1 MMNGSST
8 GSLSPAQA
16 ARLQQL
22 WTLLLHLAE
31 ASSLGA
37 LEQFVRVNSLEPTGS
52 ISTPAPGLSR
62 RNSLFARSD
71 TSRSRR
77 SQEKRASVASISV
90 YHTRL
95 LQTFRDAGFTPAQTR
110 NVRHFLALM
119 SPEDVRF
126 GILTAAKHESPD
138 AFVLRFL
145 RAAKWDVN
153 QAVVQLL
160 GAIVWRLKEMQ
171 VDNVLLPGGEL
182 SAAESEK
189 DVSHSPGA
197 QDARGFMNQVRMGKG
212 FVHGVDRMNRPMV
225 LIRIRLHRP
234 GDQSEAA
241 LHRFIT
247 HLIESA
253 RLVLSP
259 PVETATV
266 IFDLTGFAL
275 ANMDYSAVKF
285 IIRCVEIY
293 YPESVGLILIHN
305 APRIFNGLSL
315 PTALERELT
324 CAGVWKIIKPWIDPR
339 LVGRIHFTRSVEDLE
354 NFIDRDQII
363 TELGGD
369 EDWEYEYIE
378 PEEDENQAMSELA
391 VRDTLLAER
400 QSLGE
405 DFISATSRWVS
416 AAQTGDPIQMQ
427 EASIHREEIIEQIRL
442 NYWNLDPYVRARNNL
457 DRTGVIQE
465 GGLVEMYPLSQP
477 QTPLAVIQTA
487 KVLQVEHVRGRVKVV
502 NV

>member
-1 MMNGSST
+1 MNGSST
-8 GSLSPAQA
+8 GTLTPAQV
-16 ARLQQL
+16 ARLQQF

-52 ISTPAPGLSR
+52 ILTPPPGLSR

-77 SQEKRASVASISV
+77 SQEKRASVVSTSI
-90 YHTRL
+90 YHRRL
-95 LQTFRDAGFTPAQTR
+95 VQTLCDAGFPPAQIR
-110 NVRHFLALM
+110 NVRHFLALL
-119 SPEDVRF
+119 SAEDVRF
-126 GILTAAKHESPD
+126 AVLTAAKHENPD
-138 AFVLRFL
+138 TFVLRFL

-153 QAVVQLL
+153 QAVIHLL
-160 GAIVWRLKEMQ
+160 SAIVWRLKEMQ
-171 VDNVLLPGGEL
+171 VDNILLPRGEL
-182 SAAESEK
+182 FAAESEK
-189 DVSHSPGA
+189 GGLNSSKA
-197 QDARGFMNQVRMGKG
+197 EDARGFMKQVRAGKG
-212 FVHGVDRMNRPMV
+212 FVHGVDRMNRPIV

-234 GDQSEAA
+234 GAQSETA
-241 LHRFIT
+241 LNRFIT

-259 PVETATV
+259 PVETA
-266 IFDLTGFAL
+266 
-275 ANMDYSAVKF
+275 DYSAVKF

-293 YPESVGLILIHN
+293 YPESVSLILIHN
-305 APRIFNGLSL
+305 APRIFN
-315 PTALERELT
+315 
-324 CAGVWKIIKPWIDPR
+324 GVWKIIKPWIDPR
-339 LVGRIHFTRSVEDLE
+339 LVERIHFTRSVEDLE
-354 NFIDRDQII
+354 RFIDRDKII
-363 TELGGD
+363 AELGGD

-378 PEEDENQAMSELA
+378 PEKDENQAMSDIA
-391 VRDTLLAER
+391 ARDAFLAER

-416 AAQTGDPIQMQ
+416 AARTGDPIQIK
-427 EASIHREEIIEQIRL
+427 EASADREGIIEQIRL

-465 GGLVEMYPLSQP
+465 GGLIETYPLSQP

-487 KVLQVEHVRGRVKVV
+487 KVLQVEHVRGKVKVV

>member
-1 MMNGSST
+1 MNGSST
-8 GSLSPAQA
+8 GTLTPAQA
-16 ARLQQL
+16 ARLHQL
-22 WTLLLHLAE
+22 WMLLLHLAE

-37 LEQFVRVNSLEPTGS
+37 LEQFVRVNSLDPTGA
-52 ISTPAPGLSR
+52 ISTPSLSR
-62 RNSLFARSD
+62 RNSLFARSE
-71 TSRSRR
+71 TARSRR
-77 SQEKRASVASISV
+77 SYEKRASVASTSLP
-90 YHTRL
+90 YHHVRL
-95 LQTFRDAGFTPAQTR
+95 LQTFGDAGFTAAQIR
-110 NVRHFLALM
+110 NVRHVLKLM

-126 GILTAAKHESPD
+126 GILTAAKHENPD
-138 AFVLRFL
+138 TFVLRFL

-171 VDNVLLPGGEL
+171 VDNVLLPRGEAF
-182 SAAESEK
+182 AAASET
-189 DVSHSPGA
+189 DVSNPA
-197 QDARGFMNQVRMGKG
+197 RAEDARAFMKQLRIGKG
-212 FVHGVDRMNRPMV
+212 FVHGVDRSSRPV
-225 LIRIRLHRP
+225 LIIRIRLHRP

-241 LHRFIT
+241 LSQFIT

-259 PVETATV
+259 PVETAV
-266 IFDLTGFAL
+266 GPSPLFQFRLTRPDSDFRPDGVL
-275 ANMDYSAVKF
+275 ARKH
-285 IIRCVEIY
+285 
-293 YPESVGLILIHN
+293 G
-305 APRIFNGLSL
+305 
-315 PTALERELT
+315 
-324 CAGVWKIIKPWIDPR
+324 AGAWKIIKPWIDPR
-339 LVGRIHFTRSVEDLE
+339 LVERIHFTRSVEDLE
-354 NFIDRDQII
+354 KFMDRDQII

-378 PEEDENQAMSELA
+378 PEPDENQAMDDLA
-391 VRDTLLAER
+391 ARDTLLAER

-405 DFISATSRWVS
+405 DFIAATSRWVS
-416 AAQTGDPIQMQ
+416 AAQTGDPVQID
-427 EASIHREEIIEQIRL
+427 EATAHREEIIEQIRL

-465 GGLVEMYPLSQP
+465 GGFVEMYPISQP

>member
-1 MMNGSST
+1 MNGSST
-8 GSLSPAQA
+8 GTFTPAQA

-37 LEQFVRVNSLEPTGS
+37 LEQFVRVNSLDPTGA
-52 ISTPAPGLSR
+52 ISTPSLSR
-62 RNSLFARSD
+62 RNSLFARSE
-71 TSRSRR
+71 TARSRR
-77 SQEKRASVASISV
+77 SYEKRASVASTSIP
-90 YHTRL
+90 YHHVRL
-95 LQTFRDAGFTPAQTR
+95 LQTFGDAGFTAAQIR
-110 NVRHFLALM
+110 NVRHFLTLM

-138 AFVLRFL
+138 TFVLRFL

-171 VDNVLLPGGEL
+171 VDNVLLPRGEAF
-182 SAAESEK
+182 AAASET
-189 DVSHSPGA
+189 DVSNPA
-197 QDARGFMNQVRMGKG
+197 RAEDARAFMKQVRIGKG
-212 FVHGVDRMNRPMV
+212 FVHGVDRLGRPV
-225 LIRIRLHRP
+225 LVIRIRLHRP
-234 GDQSEAA
+234 GDQSETA
-241 LHRFIT
+241 LNQFIT

-259 PVETATV
+259 PVETAV
-266 IFDLTGFAL
+266 Q
-275 ANMDYSAVKF
+275 DYSAVKF
-285 IIRCVEIY
+285 IIRCVEVY

-305 APRIFNGLSL
+305 APRIFNG
-315 PTALERELT
+315 
-324 CAGVWKIIKPWIDPR
+324 AGVWKIIKPWIDPR
-339 LVGRIHFTRSVEDLE
+339 LVERIQFTRSVEDLE
-354 NFIDRDQII
+354 RFMDRDQII
-363 TELGGD
+363 AELGGD

-378 PEEDENQAMSELA
+378 PEPDENQTMDDLA
-391 VRDTLLAER
+391 ARDTLLAER

-405 DFISATSRWVS
+405 DFIAATSRWVS
-416 AAQTGDPIQMQ
+416 AAQTGDSVQID
-427 EASIHREEIIEQIRL
+427 EATAHREEIIEQIRL

-465 GGLVEMYPLSQP
+465 GGLIEMYPISQP

>member
-1 MMNGSST
+1 MNGSST
-8 GSLSPAQA
+8 GSLTPAQA

-52 ISTPAPGLSR
+52 IPTPSPGLSR

-77 SQEKRASVASISV
+77 SQEKRASFASISI
-90 YHTRL
+90 YHAGL
-95 LQTFRDAGFTPAQTR
+95 LQTFRDAGFTTTQIR

-126 GILTAAKHESPD
+126 GILTAAKHENPD
-138 AFVLRFL
+138 TFVLRFL
-145 RAAKWDVN
+145 RATKWDVN

-160 GAIVWRLKEMQ
+160 SAIVWRLKEMQ
-171 VDNVLLPGGEL
+171 VDNVLLPRGEL
-182 SAAESEK
+182 FAAERER
-189 DVSHSPGA
+189 DVSNSSKA
-197 QDARGFMNQVRMGKG
+197 EDARGFMNQVRTGKG
-212 FVHGVDRMNRPMV
+212 FVHGVDRMNRPIV

-234 GDQSEAA
+234 GDQTETA
-241 LHRFIT
+241 LNQFIT

-259 PVETATV
+259 PVETA
-266 IFDLTGFAL
+266 
-275 ANMDYSAVKF
+275 DYSAVKF

-305 APRIFNGLSL
+305 APRIFNG
-315 PTALERELT
+315 
-324 CAGVWKIIKPWIDPR
+324 VWKIIKPWIDPR
-339 LVGRIHFTRSVEDLE
+339 MVERIHFTRSVEDLE
-354 NFIDRDQII
+354 RYIDRDQII
-363 TELGGD
+363 AELGGD

-378 PEEDENQAMSELA
+378 PEEAENQAMSEFA
-391 VRDTLLAER
+391 ARDTLLAER
-400 QSLGE
+400 QALSE
-405 DFISATSRWVS
+405 DFISATSLWIS
-416 AAQTGDPIQMQ
+416 AARTGDPIQTKQ
-427 EASIHREEIIEQIRL
+427 ASTHREGIIKQIRL
-442 NYWNLDPYVRARNNL
+442 NYWNLDPYVRARNIL

-465 GGLVEMYPLSQP
+465 GGLIEMYPLSQP

>member
-1 MMNGSST
+1 MNGSST
-8 GSLSPAQA
+8 GTLTPAQV

-37 LEQFVRVNSLEPTGS
+37 LEQFVRVNSLDPTGA
-52 ISTPAPGLSR
+52 ISTPSPGLSR
-62 RNSLFARSD
+62 RNSLFARNE
-71 TSRSRR
+71 TGRSRR
-77 SQEKRASVASISV
+77 SQEKRASVTSTSIP
-90 YHTRL
+90 YHHAHL
-95 LQTFRDAGFTPAQTR
+95 LQTLGDAGFTAAEIR
-110 NVRHFLALM
+110 SVRHFLTLM

-138 AFVLRFL
+138 TFVLRFL

-171 VDNVLLPGGEL
+171 VDNVLLPRGE
-182 SAAESEK
+182 SFAAASET
-189 DVSHSPGA
+189 DVSNPA
-197 QDARGFMNQVRMGKG
+197 RAEDARAFMKQVRIGKG
-212 FVHGVDRMNRPMV
+212 FVHGVDRSNRPV
-225 LIRIRLHRP
+225 VVIRIRLHRP
-234 GDQSEAA
+234 GDQSETA
-241 LHRFIT
+241 LNQFIT

-259 PVETATV
+259 PVETATL
-266 IFDLTGFAL
+266 IFDLTGFSL

-285 IIRCVEIY
+285 IIRCVEVY

-305 APRIFNGLSL
+305 APRIFNG
-315 PTALERELT
+315 
-324 CAGVWKIIKPWIDPR
+324 VWKIINPWIDPR
-339 LVGRIHFTRSVEDLE
+339 LVGRIQFTRSVEDLE
-354 NFIDRDQII
+354 RFIDRDQII
-363 TELGGD
+363 AELGGD

-378 PEEDENQAMSELA
+378 PEQDENQAMDDLA
-391 VRDTLLAER
+391 ARDTLLAER

-405 DFISATSRWVS
+405 DFIAATSRWVS
-416 AAQTGDPIQMQ
+416 AGQIGDPVLIE
-427 EASIHREEIIEQIRL
+427 EATAHRLEIIELIRL

-457 DRTGVIQE
+457 DRTGVIQD
-465 GGLVEMYPLSQP
+465 GGVIEMYPISQP

-487 KVLQVEHVRGRVKVV
+487 KVLHVEHVRGRVKVV

>member
-8 GSLSPAQA
+8 GSLTPAQA
-16 ARLQQL
+16 AQLQQL

-37 LEQFVRVNSLEPTGS
+37 LEEFVRVNSLEPTGS
-52 ISTPAPGLSR
+52 ISTPSPGLSR
-62 RNSLFARSD
+62 RNSLFARSEAA
-71 TSRSRR
+71 RSRR
-77 SQEKRASVASISV
+77 SQEKRASVASTSI

-95 LQTFRDAGFTPAQTR
+95 LQTFRDVGFTPTQIR

-126 GILTAAKHESPD
+126 GVLTAAKHESPD
-138 AFVLRFL
+138 TFVLRFL

-153 QAVVQLL
+153 QALVQLL
-160 GAIVWRLKEMQ
+160 SVIVWRLKEMQ
-171 VDNVLLPGGEL
+171 VDNVLLPRGEL
-182 SAAESEK
+182 FAAETEK
-189 DVSHSPGA
+189 DDDSNLSKA
-197 QDARGFMNQVRMGKG
+197 EDARAFMNQVRVGKG
-212 FVHGVDRMNRPMV
+212 FVHGVDRMGRPIV

-234 GDQSEAA
+234 GDQSETA
-241 LHRFIT
+241 LNQFIT

-259 PVETATV
+259 PVETTTV
-266 IFDLTGFAL
+266 LFDLTAFSL

-285 IIRCVEIY
+285 IIRCVEVY

-305 APRIFNGLSL
+305 APRIFN
-315 PTALERELT
+315 
-324 CAGVWKIIKPWIDPR
+324 GVWKIIKPWIDPR
-339 LVGRIHFTRSVEDLE
+339 LVGRIHFTKSVKDLE
-354 NFIDRDQII
+354 TFIDRDQII
-363 TELGGD
+363 AELGGN

-378 PEEDENQAMSELA
+378 PEEDENQAMSEFA
-391 VRDTLLAER
+391 VRDALLAER

-405 DFISATSRWVS
+405 DFISATSRWIL
-416 AAQTGDPIQMQ
+416 AARTGDPMQ
-427 EASIHREEIIEQIRL
+427 IREASARREEIMEQIRL

-465 GGLVEMYPLSQP
+465 GGLIEMYPMSQP
-477 QTPLAVIQTA
+477 QTPSAVIQTA